1 MNINLIRIKRA
12 LVSLSDKKDIKKLAV
27 IFNQYNVEVL
37 STGGTAKTLRRYKV
51 NVKEVSSYTN
61 VPEILDGRLKTLH
74 PKIHGALL
82 GRKKLKKHQNTMK
95 KYGIDPIDL
104 IVVNLYPFLETIK
117 NTKSYETC
125 IENIDIGGPAMIR
138 SAAKNHENVCVITD
152 PKDYLEL
159 ENTLKSLGGSTNLEF
174 RKKFAAK
181 AFGYTSYYD
190 SIISQ
195 WFNKKLNVEWPEK
208 ISISGKLLYILR
220 YGENPHQKSAVY
232 QYPHV
237 ISNGI
242 VSADKLQGKSLSYN
256 NINDANAALE
266 LINDFLKPTIAIIKH
281 ANPCGV
287 ATGNKKI
294 AIWKAALKTDP
305 ISAFGGIVAFN
316 REIDKTLAEEINK
329 LFLEL
334 IIAPKFSTEATKI
347 FSSKKNLRLIQ
358 TKKINSYENNLKD
371 LRYLNG
377 GFLIQDKDNLEL
389 TKSNFK
395 IVTKRKPSK
404 KETNDLLFAFKVAK
418 HVKSNAIIYAKNG
431 STVGIG
437 AGQMSRIDSTRIAV
451 MKAKEASN
459 IAKLK
464 LNMINGSVVA
474 SDAFFPFDDGLITA
488 AEAGITSVIQPGGS
502 IRDKEVIKTA
512 DRLGISMVF
521 TGIRHFKH

>member
-1 MNINLIRIKRA
+1 M
-12 LVSLSDKKDIKKLAV
+12 
-27 IFNQYNVEVL
+27 
-37 STGGTAKTLRRYKV
+37 
-51 NVKEVSSYTN
+51 
-61 VPEILDGRLKTLH
+61 
-74 PKIHGALL
+74 
-82 GRKKLKKHQNTMK
+82 
-95 KYGIDPIDL
+95 
-104 IVVNLYPFLETIK
+104 
-117 NTKSYETC
+117 
-125 IENIDIGGPAMIR
+125 
-138 SAAKNHENVCVITD
+138 
-152 PKDYLEL
+152 
-159 ENTLKSLGGSTNLEF
+159 
-174 RKKFAAK
+174 
-181 AFGYTSYYD
+181 
-190 SIISQ
+190 
-195 WFNKKLNVEWPEK
+195 NVEWPEK

-242 VSADKLQGKSLSYN
+242 VNADKLQGKSLSYN

-437 AGQMSRIDSTRIAV
+437 AGQMSRIV
-451 MKAKEASN
+451 
-459 IAKLK
+459 
-464 LNMINGSVVA
+464 NMINGSVVA